1 MLHNLDP
8 KGNSRDKEEKDM
20 MSKLLKVVFVTSVV
34 VFFANDVRAQSYK
47 VGATPTG
54 VPFTFLD
61 TKTNSI
67 QGVMVD
73 LIQAVAKDQGFS
85 VDIQGMPFN
94 TLIPSLTTG
103 KIEIISC
110 ALGITPQRQEVVD
123 FTSPVYTYGEG
134 VVVNDKDTKEYKSY
148 DDFKGEVVGVQVG
161 TVWQEP
167 LKKTGIF
174 KEVRAYDSMADAIRD
189 VSLGRIKA
197 AFGDYPIVAY
207 QISQGVHKDVRLV
220 KGIKPL
226 LTVDIGMAV
235 RKGDK
240 ANLEKLNKALE
251 KLKADGTMDK
261 ILSKWGLK

>member
-1 MLHNLDP
+1 MV
-8 KGNSRDKEEKDM
+8 
-20 MSKLLKVVFVTSVV
+20 SKLLNVMFVILVV
-34 VFFANDVRAQSYK
+34 VLFTHAARAQNYK

-67 QGVMVD
+67 QGVMAD
-73 LIQAVAKDQGFS
+73 LIQAVAKDQGFT
-85 VDIQGMPFN
+85 VEIQGMPFN

-134 VVVNDKDTKEYKSY
+134 VVINDKDSKEYKSY

-240 ANLEKLNKALE
+240 ANLEKLNKSLG